1 MAGSFRLDGG
11 SVASYRLA
19 VQGRRVSVRAIPALR
34 LVVDADLV
42 VSGDPQDREIRGEV
56 TLLRG
61 TYTKDVDLT
70 VSDLLSKSRP
80 TGALAAREPWKE
92 RTALDVRIVSAAA
105 LEVRNNVA
113 RLSGTVDLTARGTLA
128 DPILLGQVLLDE
140 GGRVV
145 FSDIRYEIE
154 SGAITFSN
162 TTRIAP
168 FVDLRA
174 RADIKGYDLVVSL
187 VGTWPRVAANFTS
200 DPPLTNDE
208 ILGLVLSGTP
218 PDTREQSKT
227 TDQLVSAAG
236 GLVSGAVTGGITRGG
251 KEIFKLDRFQIDPVF
266 EGSTLTTF
274 RTTIGKKITQDLT
287 VTSSIAVDS
296 SKDPIIRV
304 EWQVSDT
311 VFIQLLR
318 DEDGNFSVTFRK
330 RQRL

>member
-1 MAGSFRLDGG
+1 MAGSFRLDGS

-34 LVVDADLV
+34 LTVDADLV
-42 VSGDPQDREIRGEV
+42 ASGDPQDRRDPGRGHAAARDVHEGRRAHR
-56 TLLRG
+56 LRPA
-61 TYTKDVDLT
+61 LER
-70 VSDLLSKSRP
+70 SRP

-105 LEVRNNVA
+105 LEVRNNLA

-145 FSDIRYEIE
+145 FCDIRYEIE

-187 VGTWPRVAANFTS
+187 VGTWPRVTANFTS
-200 DPPLTNDE
+200 DPPLTNDA
-208 ILGLVLSGTP
+208 ILGLVLSGTAARHAGP
-218 PDTREQSKT
+218 VRDHRPARVGGGRPRLRRGDRRDHPGRRRRSSSSTGSRSTRS
-227 TDQLVSAAG
+227 SRAA
-236 GLVSGAVTGGITRGG
+236 
-251 KEIFKLDRFQIDPVF
+251 P
-266 EGSTLTTF
+266 
-274 RTTIGKKITQDLT
+274 
-287 VTSSIAVDS
+287 
-296 SKDPIIRV
+296 
-304 EWQVSDT
+304 
-311 VFIQLLR
+311 
-318 DEDGNFSVTFRK
+318 
-330 RQRL
+330 